1 MKSHYLWLAA
11 ILLLTSC
18 NVGTRTPV
26 QRGIY
31 HWKTTYNPTNW
42 EKQWMKDHEVGR
54 LYIKLFDVDAGQKH
68 SFPDW
73 KMVPVATT
81 QFKQKLPDDV
91 EIVPVV
97 YITTDAIHALVDV
110 DDYYSSTSTYANLI
124 VKRIDDMMK
133 ENWNGTLREVQLD
146 CDWTQQ
152 TEHAYFTLANMIK
165 KLLNERGIT
174 LSGTLRLHQLREV
187 EHPTEDEYANKDSIP
202 FDRSLLMCYNTGSLY
217 DRDIENSILDF
228 DDVKP
233 YLNQYK
239 NDLLPRT
246 DVAYPVYGWGVEYDK
261 KGSFKQ
267 LINSHNMPKQSN
279 DSVRVEWGRPSEIA
293 QVKAALPTLDTCHTI
308 ILFHLDS
315 LNLSKYSYEDIEALY
330 SR

>member
-31 HWKTTYNPTNW
+31 HWKTSSNPTNW

-146 CDWTQQ
+146 CDWTAS
-152 TEHAYFTLANMIK
+152 TRDAYYKLCKEVK
-165 KLLNERGIT
+165 KCMDKDWLLSSTI
-174 LSGTLRLHQLREV
+174 RLHQLQQAPPPV
-187 EHPTEDEYANKDSIP
+187 DYGV
-202 FDRSLLMCYNTGSLY
+202 LMVYNTG
-217 DRDIENSILDF
+217 DATKIDVEKPILDIN
-228 DDVKP
+228 DVTP
-233 YLNQYK
+233 YLKHLKSY
-239 NDLLPRT
+239 DLKM
-246 DVAYPVYGWGVEYDK
+246 VSAYPIYKWDIVFRNGKFVDIMHEEGEVPMLETDTIV
-261 KGSFKQ
+261 S
-267 LINSHNMPKQSN
+267 
-279 DSVRVEWGRPSEIA
+279 RE
-293 QVKAALPTLDTCHTI
+293 PTLQDILECKKAVGKSKPDCLNEI
-308 ILFHLDS
+308 ILFD
-315 LNLSKYSYEDIEALY
+315 LNNYNINRYKTIDYEEIFD
-330 SR
+330 